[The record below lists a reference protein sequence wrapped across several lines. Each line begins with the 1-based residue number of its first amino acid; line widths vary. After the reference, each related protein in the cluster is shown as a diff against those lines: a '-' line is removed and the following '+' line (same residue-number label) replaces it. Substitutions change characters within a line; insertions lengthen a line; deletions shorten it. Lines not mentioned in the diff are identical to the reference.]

1 MAWYDDFAAFM
12 RERRAGGEWLYRG
25 QPVRFTSVVPSLMR
39 SSNQWMHYNKL
50 ASFEPR
56 VAKALSAGSPQYDFD
71 RIYPGLSTSAG
82 MSALPDATPMHGAGT
97 ITAAQFIRALAQ
109 HYDFPTFFIDVSF
122 SPAVAA
128 FFATHEARGGR
139 YAETGDSGVV
149 YRWPAVRT
157 SDSRLVIS
165 GTDIEVL
172 DLQRTAPS
180 FLRPHQQKAGMAMP
194 VRKPLNLFE
203 PETLAGSATV
213 SPFVTAIS
221 DFHAADMASLPSCQ
235 KFTLPRGAA
244 AELRNRLGIS
254 QLALFP
260 NSIDFGYSYFVMAT
274 FLSMAIHEPGYF
286 GPNPEYGALLREM
299 YERGIAAGR
308 VILDREYFRLRGGTL
323 EHRPT
328 MSFRES
334 VTALNDQA
342 DAARQA
348 IQAMI
353 AVAGNDPESQRAR
366 RLLAQRSYEVAAKR
380 HREMKR
386 QLRGNPSAVA
396 GLPPKP
402 SRSSFTSRLP
412 DEGTEWAA
420 AEFERRCSALT
431 GMLQFAD
438 TLPLHL
444 LTAERGAAHSAVP
457 GLQSERAAEVLA
469 TLSEAARW
477 QSRPA

>member
-1 MAWYDDFAAFM
+1 
-12 RERRAGGEWLYRG
+12 
-25 QPVRFTSVVPSLMR
+25 
-39 SSNQWMHYNKL
+39 
-50 ASFEPR
+50 
-56 VAKALSAGSPQYDFD
+56 
-71 RIYPGLSTSAG
+71 
-82 MSALPDATPMHGAGT
+82 
-97 ITAAQFIRALAQ
+97 
-109 HYDFPTFFIDVSF
+109 
-122 SPAVAA
+122 
-128 FFATHEARGGR
+128 
-139 YAETGDSGVV
+139 
-149 YRWPAVRT
+149 
-157 SDSRLVIS
+157 
-165 GTDIEVL
+165 
-172 DLQRTAPS
+172 
-180 FLRPHQQKAGMAMP
+180 
-194 VRKPLNLFE
+194 
-203 PETLAGSATV
+203 
-213 SPFVTAIS
+213 
-221 DFHAADMASLPSCQ
+221 
-235 KFTLPRGAA
+235 
-244 AELRNRLGIS
+244 
-254 QLALFP
+254 
-260 NSIDFGYSYFVMAT
+260 
-274 FLSMAIHEPGYF
+274 
-286 GPNPEYGALLREM
+286 
-299 YERGIAAGR
+299 
-308 VILDREYFRLRGGTL
+308 
-323 EHRPT
+323 